1 MQLQTSKILAKFI
14 HEDPSL
20 RTYADCN
27 RKAFGPRSS
36 VITTALFFGE
46 LFTIWYELNTSS
58 LPLILPYVGIAS
70 PHYFSVL
77 LVVLFS
83 DSLHAI
89 FPAYSTETYKLL
101 SLLIL
106 IPTAFLPL
114 WVISYT
120 SLLSVFS
127 TLFIG
132 IVLVVGGLTKHDAPG
147 SLYEPVPTDLW
158 PAGPRELGLSFGIFM
173 AGVSFSD
180 SNTSS
185 KARPTS

>member
-1 MQLQTSKILAKFI
+1 MGN
-14 HEDPSL
+14 
-20 RTYADCN
+20 C
-27 RKAFGPRSS
+27 
-36 VITTALFFGE
+36 
-46 LFTIWYELNTSS
+46 
-58 LPLILPYVGIAS
+58 LPLS
-70 PHYFSVL
+70 FSVV

-101 SLLIL
+101 SLFIL

-114 WVISYT
+114 RVISYT

-132 IVLVVGGLTKHDAPG
+132 IVLVVGGLTKYETPG
-147 SLYEPVPTDLW
+147 SLYEFAPTDWW

-173 AGVSFSD
+173 AGVSFCYRKLHRKPGRQAEVITHWHHLSFREMLLYLPLQGTCNILNN
-180 SNTSS
+180 SI
-185 KARPTS
+185 R